1 MFFAGCD
8 PETNRRLAEQAGLE
22 VVRDDVEEMAE
33 PEGMVR
39 WQWLLARRR

>member
-1 MFFAGCD
+1 
-8 PETNRRLAEQAGLE
+8 
-22 VVRDDVEEMAE
+22 VRDDVEEMAE